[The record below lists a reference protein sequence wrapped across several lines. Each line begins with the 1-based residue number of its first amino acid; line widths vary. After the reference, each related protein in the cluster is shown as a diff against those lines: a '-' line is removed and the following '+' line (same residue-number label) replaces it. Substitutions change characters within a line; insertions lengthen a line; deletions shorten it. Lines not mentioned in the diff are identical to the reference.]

1 MKNYVTLLLIKTLP
15 YAILKKGRDKV
26 MKMTKKEIV
35 EYLKQNMPDFQGTEE
50 EIEVK
55 KALYIYVE
63 LGKMKSFDERYYFG
77 NSETQ
82 RKIYDLAERQ
92 ERNVDKIAG
101 QRKLICVSLT
111 HLYCSI
117 LKEFGI
123 YAMASTPEEGGHIYP
138 IVMTKSKKAFIA
150 DLQLDLENI
159 QTKSRL
165 EHFEYMGD
173 LPRNRGVNSDQ
184 ATLTKMLIEMRYIKD
199 EKDYKNEE
207 IERLAEQV
215 RDMYPHEALR
225 TVLEDEELYCGNEDM
240 ESIEANKFYRR
251 VLRRVIPHFFETK
264 VFAFNCYKEREEGER
279 DYTLC
284 VFSEE
289 DTMKPYIFSKKD
301 RRFLSVGI
309 PKMKELEEGGLKFGV
324 RPKEK
329 GINKLKNI

>member
-1 MKNYVTLLLIKTLP
+1 
-15 YAILKKGRDKV
+15 
-26 MKMTKKEIV
+26 MTKKEIV
-35 EYLKQNMPDFQGTEE
+35 EYLRQNMPNFQGTEE

-63 LGKMKSFDERYYFG
+63 LGKMKSFDERYYYG
-77 NSETQ
+77 NSATQ

-92 ERNVDKIAG
+92 EKNVDKIAT
-101 QRKLICVSLT
+101 QRKIICVSLT

-138 IVMTKSKKAFIA
+138 IVMTKSKKAFVA

-165 EHFEYMGD
+165 EHFEYMGN
-173 LPRNRGVNSDQ
+173 LPRQRGINSDQ
-184 ATLTKMLIEMRYIKD
+184 ATLTKMLIEMGYIKD

-207 IERLAEQV
+207 IERLVEQV
-215 RDMYPHEALR
+215 RNMNPHEALR
-225 TVLEDEELYCGNEDM
+225 TILEDEELYDGNEEM

-251 VLRRVIPHFFETK
+251 VLKKVVPHFLEKKIFT
-264 VFAFNCYKEREEGER
+264 FNCYREKEEGER

-284 VFSEE
+284 AFSEE

-301 RRFLSVGI
+301 RRFFSVAI
-309 PKMKELEEGGLKFGV
+309 PKMKELEEEGLKFGAK
-324 RPKEK
+324 PKEN
-329 GINKLKNI
+329 GAIKLKKYMDKQLQRGKKDIEFK